1 MQPADLRPLS
11 LGELLD
17 RCFTLYRRHFLLFLG
32 ISGVPY
38 VAVLLLNLARIFF
51 LPGLSMPR
59 LPGHAA
65 PAPPDLTSI
74 SIYSSLS
81 LLILVT
87 TWVVAVI
94 SQGATVVAVSE
105 IYLGRTIT
113 IADSFRRGLSSFFRL
128 VGVGIITGI
137 VVVIGCIFLIVPG
150 IYLFCRLLVGVPV
163 TVMEGYMP
171 RQSLERSYSLTQ
183 DNAGRA
189 FLILLLY
196 FFLVYVGLIF
206 FSVPFYILIAT
217 SQHNPEIAV
226 VWLALA
232 TVGQIIST
240 VLVSPI
246 LHISS
251 SLFYFDL
258 RIRKEALDLQ
268 LMMRDGTST
277 EILMAPPVVQQPN
290 LFT

>member
-1 MQPADLRPLS
+1 MQLADLRPLS

-38 VAVLLLNLARIFF
+38 IAVLVLSLSRIFF
-51 LPGLSMPR
+51 LPGLST
-59 LPGHAA
+59 PGTPVHAA
-65 PAPPDLTSI
+65 PAPPSLATI

-87 TWVVAVI
+87 TWIVAVI
-94 SQGATVVAVSE
+94 SQGATVVAVLE
-105 IYLGRTIT
+105 LYLGRPIT
-113 IADSFRRGLSSFFRL
+113 IAEAFRRGLRSFFRL
-128 VGVGIITGI
+128 IGVGIITGI
-137 VVVIGCIFLIVPG
+137 VVVIGCIFFIIPG

-163 TVMEGYMP
+163 TVLEGLMP
-171 RQSLERSYSLTQ
+171 RQSLERSYALTQ
-183 DNAGRA
+183 DNTGRA

-196 FFLVYVGLIF
+196 FVLIF
-206 FSVPFYILIAT
+206 VGSILLYFPFLALMAF
-217 SQHNPEIAV
+217 SQHNPEMAV
-226 VWLALA
+226 IWLALA
-232 TVGQIIST
+232 SVGQIIST

-258 RIRKEALDLQ
+258 RVRKEALDLQ
-268 LMMRDGTST
+268 LMMRENTPGDTV
-277 EILMAPPVVQQPN
+277 MAPPVVQQPN

>member
-1 MQPADLRPLS
+1 MQLADLRPLS

-38 VAVLLLNLARIFF
+38 IAVLVLNLARIFF
-51 LPGLSMPR
+51 LPGMSVPR
-59 LPGHAA
+59 MPGHAA
-65 PAPPDLTSI
+65 SAPPSLTDI

-105 IYLGRTIT
+105 LYLGRTIT

-137 VVVIGCIFLIVPG
+137 VVVIGCIFFIVPG
-150 IYLFCRLLVGVPV
+150 VYLFCRLLVGVPV
-163 TVMEGYMP
+163 TVMEGHMP

-183 DNAGRA
+183 NNAGRA

-196 FFLVYVGLIF
+196 FCLVFAGLVF
-206 FSVPFYILIAT
+206 FSFPFYILIAT

-232 TVGQIIST
+232 QVGQIIST
-240 VLVSPI
+240 VLISPI

-258 RIRKEALDLQ
+258 RIRKEGLDLQ
-268 LMMRDGTST
+268 LMMRDNTPT
-277 EILMAPPVVQQPN
+277 DTLMAPPVVQPN